1 MIVKETLS
9 FQSANGKNQI
19 YAKIWRPEGQ
29 AVKGILQISHGM
41 IEHIER
47 YNEFAMFL
55 AKKGFVV
62 VGNDHMGHGKS
73 VTHQEE
79 WGYFSEKEG
88 SKKVVQDLYTL
99 TLKMKE
105 RYPGLPYFVLGQSMG
120 SFMIR
125 RYLMTYPE
133 AVQGAVIMGTG
144 YQSPIK
150 LCIAR
155 CFLKIYEC
163 YFGAK
168 YRSAFLEKIMFG
180 SYNRH
185 FSKDKKGKE
194 WLSRDEEMVHRY
206 RSDPACSFLFTVN
219 GIETLLET
227 LHFIQAKKNIER
239 FPVDTPVLMIS
250 GSEDPVGNYSKGVKK
265 VINVYQK
272 HGVKEIEAK
281 FYEGARHEPLNE
293 VNREDVY
300 QMIYKHLCCWIKKSS
315 YHVHL

>member
-9 FQSANGKNQI
+9 FQSANAKNQI

-47 YNEFAMFL
+47 YNEFAIFL
-55 AKKGFVV
+55 AEKGFVV

-73 VTHQEE
+73 IAHQGE
-79 WGYFSEKEG
+79 WGYFCEEEG
-88 SKKVVQDLYTL
+88 SRKIVQDLYTL

-105 RYPGLPYFVLGQSMG
+105 RYPGVPYFVLGHSMG

-133 AVQGAVIMGTG
+133 EVQGAIIMGTG

-150 LCIAR
+150 LSIAR
-155 CFLKIYEC
+155 WFLKRYR
-163 YFGAK
+163 YFFGAK
-168 YRSAFLEKIMFG
+168 CRSAFLEKMMFG
-180 SYNRH
+180 SYNKH
-185 FSKDKKGKE
+185 FSKNKKGKE
-194 WLSRDEEMVHRY
+194 WLSRDEEMVQRY
-206 RSDPACSFLFTVN
+206 RNDPACSFLFTVN

-227 LHFIQAKKNIER
+227 LCYIQAQENIEH
-239 FPVDTPVLMIS
+239 FPVDMPVLIVS
-250 GSEDPVGNYSKGVKK
+250 GSEDPVGDYSKGVKK
-265 VINVYQK
+265 VFKTYLK
-272 HGVKEIEAK
+272 HGVKEIDLK

-293 VNREDVY
+293 TNRGEVY
-300 QMIYKHLCCWIKKSS
+300 EMICKQLCCWVRKS
-315 YHVHL
+315 